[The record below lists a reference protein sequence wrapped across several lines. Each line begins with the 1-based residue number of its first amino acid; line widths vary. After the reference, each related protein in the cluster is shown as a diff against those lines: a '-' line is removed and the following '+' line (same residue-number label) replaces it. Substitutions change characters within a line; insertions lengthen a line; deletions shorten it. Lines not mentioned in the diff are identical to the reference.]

1 MLLIVVVATM
11 SPGNNVIVDHLVKL
25 ADVDKSSKTAKETEL
40 CCLTSQHPRF

>member
-11 SPGNNVIVDHLVKL
+11 SPGNVIVDHLVKL

-40 CCLTSQHPRF
+40 CRLTLQHPRF